1 MPGLVRAY
9 RIKAWK
15 SFMFRMTTLA
25 LLVGSSHLAL
35 AQDNALKLPV
45 STVSAVAAEPKEA
58 TGIDLDE
65 AIESGSRLNLSAREN
80 PASVSVADRETME
93 RIGARNFQ
101 DAANALPGVNASAP
115 PGWGGYVSYRG
126 FNGGQIGQ
134 LFNGINLQYGG
145 SARPVGAWIYDRVE
159 LLGGPSS
166 FLNGSGAVGGSLNFI
181 TKLAGRDKNSIEGRV
196 SYSRYDTWETA
207 IGVNQALNEGDGAR
221 HYARLDYSRT
231 HTNGYIDR
239 QENGA
244 GNLAFS
250 LLSDINDQLS
260 HTLAI
265 EYLEEQ
271 EDSPYWGSPV
281 LQPLSGKLHID
292 KHNRFKNYN
301 VDDGRYEQR
310 TRWLRSITDYRFDD
324 STGLR
329 NTFYHYDGQ
338 RDYRN
343 LEVYRFNADNSA
355 VARSA
360 GYRQRHDQEVNGNRL
375 ELTHASELF
384 DRASD
389 WAFGLE
395 YSRNK
400 QVNYPLSING
410 PFGAAVD
417 PGSFDPGEFL
427 DIPGMDAARTKGRST
442 WTDTTSTFVENR
454 TRLTDRLALIT
465 ALRYDHIDFEVV
477 DHAARNSL
485 NRRWDAFTGRA
496 GLVYDVTDNA
506 SLYTQYST
514 SAEPPGGTLT
524 SASIGQVGDFDLST
538 GRQIEVG
545 SKFDFLDG
553 RGSATAAAYR
563 IVRKNISVPSSTL
576 QNTTEQA
583 GQQTSTG
590 IELAASF
597 KITPQLLAAGNFAWV
612 RAEYDEFNETV
623 AGVVR
628 LRKGKNPVN
637 IPDRTANLWLTY
649 DLAPQWQIGAD
660 ARYVSSVYANT
671 ANTMWVP
678 SYTVYGMFLKHD
690 LDAHT
695 ELSARLRNL
704 TDETY
709 ARFIH
714 QTNTQYYLGE
724 PRSLEV
730 AVQWRY

>member
-1 MPGLVRAY
+1 
-9 RIKAWK
+9 
-15 SFMFRMTTLA
+15 MFRATTLV
-25 LLVGSSHLAL
+25 LLVGSAPFAWAQKNDAL
-35 AQDNALKLPV
+35 TLPAD
-45 STVSAVAAEPKEA
+45 TVTAVAAEPDEA
-58 TGIDLDE
+58 TGINLDRT
-65 AIESGSRLNLSAREN
+65 IESGSRLTMSAREN
-80 PASVSVADRETME
+80 PASVSVADRATME

-115 PGWGGYVSYRG
+115 PGWGGYVAYRG
-126 FNGGQIGQ
+126 FNGAQIGQ

-181 TKLAGRDKNSIEGRV
+181 TKLASRDEDSIEGRL

-207 IGVNQALNEGDGAR
+207 IGLNQALNEGDGPR

-231 HTNGYIDR
+231 NTNGYIDR

-250 LLSDINDQLS
+250 LLTDLNDRLS

-265 EYLEEQ
+265 EYLEEK

-281 LQPLSGKLHID
+281 LQPLSGTLHID
-292 KHNRFKNYN
+292 KHNRFDNYN
-301 VDDGRYEQR
+301 VEDGRYEQR

-324 STGLR
+324 ATQMR
-329 NTFYHYDGQ
+329 NTFYHYKGN

-343 LEVYRFNADNSA
+343 LERYRYNADNTG
-355 VARSA
+355 VTRSA
-360 GYRQRHDQEVNGNRL
+360 AYRQRHDQEVNGNRL
-375 ELTHASELF
+375 ELIHAGELLGL
-384 DRASD
+384 ASD

-395 YSRNK
+395 YSSNR
-400 QVNYPLSING
+400 QTNYPLSISAN
-410 PFGAAVD
+410 FDTVD
-417 PGSFDPGEFL
+417 PNGFDPGGFL
-427 DIPGMDAARTKGRST
+427 DIPGMDAPRTKGRST
-442 WTDTTSTFVENR
+442 WTDTTSAFVENR
-454 TRLTDRLALIT
+454 TRLTERLALVT
-465 ALRYDHIDFEVV
+465 ALRYDHIDFDIV
-477 DHAARNSL
+477 DHAAGAEL
-485 NRRWDAFTGRA
+485 DRRWDAFTGRV
-496 GLVYDVTDNA
+496 GLVYDLTDTV

-538 GRQIEVG
+538 GRQVEVG
-545 SKFDFLDG
+545 TKFDFLDG

-563 IVRKNISVPSSTL
+563 IVRKNISVPSSTVP
-576 QNTTEQA
+576 NTTEQA

-590 IELAASF
+590 IELAAAF
-597 KITPQLLAAGNFAWV
+597 RITPQLLAAGNVAWV
-612 RAEYDEFNETV
+612 RAEYDEFNETDNG
-623 AGVVR
+623 AVVS
-628 LRKGKNPVN
+628 RKGKNPVN
-637 IPDRTANLWLTY
+637 IPDRVANLWLTY
-649 DLAPQWQIGAD
+649 DLAPDWQVGAD

-678 SYTVYGMFLKHD
+678 SYTVYGMFIKHD
-690 LDAHT
+690 LNAHT
-695 ELSARLRNL
+695 ELSARLRNV
-704 TDETY
+704 TDEVY

-714 QTNTQYYLGE
+714 QSNTQYYLGE
-724 PRSLEV
+724 PRSLEM

>member
-1 MPGLVRAY
+1 
-9 RIKAWK
+9 
-15 SFMFRMTTLA
+15 MFRMTTLA
-25 LLVGSSHLAL
+25 LLVGSATCAW
-35 AQDNALKLPV
+35 AQDDTLTLPASNV
-45 STVSAVAAEPKEA
+45 TATANQPTEA
-58 TGIDLDE
+58 TRLDLDRP
-65 AIESGSRLNLSAREN
+65 IESGSRLNLSAREN
-80 PASVSVADRETME
+80 PASVSVADRKTME

-115 PGWGGYVSYRG
+115 PGWGGYVAYRG
-126 FNGGQIGQ
+126 FNGAQISQ

-145 SARPVGAWIYDRVE
+145 AARPVGAWIYDRVE

-181 TKLAGRDKNSIEGRV
+181 TRLASRDEDTFEGRV
-196 SYSRYDTWETA
+196 SYARYDTMETSVA
-207 IGVNQALNEGDGAR
+207 FNKALNTGDGPR

-231 HTNGYIDR
+231 STNGYIDR

-281 LQPLSGKLHID
+281 LQPLVGTLHID
-292 KHNRFKNYN
+292 KHNRFNNYN
-301 VDDGRYEQR
+301 VEDGRYEQR

-324 STGLR
+324 TTQLR
-329 NTFYHYDGQ
+329 NTFYHYNGQ

-343 LEVYRFNADNSA
+343 LEVYRYNADNSA
-355 VARSA
+355 IARSG
-360 GYRQRHDQEVNGNRL
+360 GYRQRHDQEVNGNKL
-375 ELTHASELF
+375 ELTHQGQLF
-384 DRASD
+384 GLASD
-389 WAFGLE
+389 WAFGMD
-395 YSRNK
+395 YSTN
-400 QVNYPLSING
+400 QQTNYPLSK
-410 PFGAAVD
+410 GAFDTVD
-417 PGSFDPGEFL
+417 PNSFEPGHFL
-427 DIPGMDAARTKGRST
+427 DIPGMDAPMTKGRT
-442 WTDTTSTFVENR
+442 TTTDTTSAFVENR
-454 TRLTDRLALIT
+454 TRLTDQLSLIT
-465 ALRYDHIDFEVV
+465 ALRYDHIDFDVV
-477 DHAARNSL
+477 DHVARARL
-485 NRRWDAFTGRA
+485 DRRWDAITGRL
-496 GLVYDVTDNA
+496 GLVYDLTSNV

-524 SASIGQVGDFDLST
+524 SASISQVGDFDLST
-538 GRQIEVG
+538 GRQVEIG

-563 IVRKNISVPSSTL
+563 IVRKDISVPSSTVP
-576 QNTTEQA
+576 NTTEQA

-597 KITPQLLAAGNFAWV
+597 KVTSKLLAAGNFSWV
-612 RAEYDEFNETV
+612 NAEYDEFNETIG
-623 AGVVR
+623 GVVYS
-628 LRKGKNPVN
+628 RKGKHPVN
-637 IPDRTANLWLTY
+637 IPDRVANLWLTY
-649 DLAPQWQIGAD
+649 DLAPGWQVGAD

-671 ANTMWVP
+671 ANTAWVP
-678 SYTVYGMFLKHD
+678 SYTVYGLSMTHD
-690 LDAHT
+690 LDKHVQV
-695 ELSARLRNL
+695 SARLRNL
-704 TDETY
+704 TDEVY

>member
-1 MPGLVRAY
+1 M
-9 RIKAWK
+9 
-15 SFMFRMTTLA
+15 
-25 LLVGSSHLAL
+25 
-35 AQDNALKLPV
+35 
-45 STVSAVAAEPKEA
+45 
-58 TGIDLDE
+58 
-65 AIESGSRLNLSAREN
+65 
-80 PASVSVADRETME
+80 
-93 RIGARNFQ
+93 
-101 DAANALPGVNASAP
+101 
-115 PGWGGYVSYRG
+115 
-126 FNGGQIGQ
+126 
-134 LFNGINLQYGG
+134 
-145 SARPVGAWIYDRVE
+145 
-159 LLGGPSS
+159 
-166 FLNGSGAVGGSLNFI
+166 
-181 TKLAGRDKNSIEGRV
+181 
-196 SYSRYDTWETA
+196 
-207 IGVNQALNEGDGAR
+207 
-221 HYARLDYSRT
+221 
-231 HTNGYIDR
+231 
-239 QENGA
+239 
-244 GNLAFS
+244 
-250 LLSDINDQLS
+250 SDVNDQLS

-281 LQPLSGKLHID
+281 LQPLTGKLHID
-292 KHNRFKNYN
+292 KHNRFNNYN

-310 TRWLRSITDYRFDD
+310 TRWLRSITNYRLDD
-324 STGLR
+324 ATQLR
-329 NTFYHYDGQ
+329 NTYYHYDGQ

-343 LEVYRFNADNSA
+343 LEVYRYNSDNTA
-355 VARSA
+355 VSRSGA
-360 GYRQRHDQEVNGNRL
+360 YRQRHDQEVNGNRL
-375 ELTHASELF
+375 ELTHTGELF
-384 DRASD
+384 GQASD

-400 QVNYPLSING
+400 QFIYPLSINSQ
-410 PFGAAVD
+410 FGAAVD
-417 PGSFDPGEFL
+417 PNGFDPGNFL
-427 DIPGMDAARTKGRST
+427 DIPGMNTPRTKSRST
-442 WTDTTSTFVENR
+442 WTDTSSTFVENR
-454 TRLTDRLALIT
+454 TRLTDRLALVT
-465 ALRYDHIDFEVV
+465 ALRYDHIDFEVI
-477 DHAARNSL
+477 DHTARNTL

-496 GLVYDVTDNA
+496 GLVYDVSDTA
-506 SLYTQYST
+506 SVYTQYST

-524 SASIGQVGDFDLST
+524 SASIGQVGIFDLST
-538 GRQIEVG
+538 SRQVEVG
-545 SKFDFLDG
+545 SKLDFLEG

-597 KITPQLLAAGNFAWV
+597 KVTPQLLAAGNYAWV

-623 AGVVR
+623 GGVVHS
-628 LRKGKNPVN
+628 RKGKNPVN
-637 IPDRTANLWLTY
+637 IPDRVANFWLTY
-649 DLAPQWQIGAD
+649 DLTPAWQVGAD

-678 SYTVYGMFLKHD
+678 SYTVYGLSIKHD

>member
-1 MPGLVRAY
+1 
-9 RIKAWK
+9 
-15 SFMFRMTTLA
+15 MFRMTTLA
-25 LLVGSSHLAL
+25 LLVGSATCAW
-35 AQDNALKLPV
+35 AQDDTLTLPASNV
-45 STVSAVAAEPKEA
+45 TATANQPTEA
-58 TGIDLDE
+58 TRLDLDRP
-65 AIESGSRLNLSAREN
+65 IESGSRLNLSAREN
-80 PASVSVADRETME
+80 PASVSVADRKTME

-115 PGWGGYVSYRG
+115 PGWGGYVAYRG
-126 FNGGQIGQ
+126 FNGAQISQ

-145 SARPVGAWIYDRVE
+145 AARPVGAWIYDRVE

-181 TKLAGRDKNSIEGRV
+181 TRLASRDEDTFEGRV
-196 SYSRYDTWETA
+196 SYARYDTMETSVA
-207 IGVNQALNEGDGAR
+207 FNKALNTGDGPR

-231 HTNGYIDR
+231 STNGYIDR

-281 LQPLSGKLHID
+281 LQPLVGTLHID
-292 KHNRFKNYN
+292 KHNRFNNYN
-301 VDDGRYEQR
+301 VEDGRYEQR

-324 STGLR
+324 NTLLR
-329 NTFYHYDGQ
+329 NTFYHYNGQ

-343 LEVYRFNADNSA
+343 LEVYRYNADNSA
-355 VARSA
+355 IARSG
-360 GYRQRHDQEVNGNRL
+360 GYRQRHDQEVNGNKL
-375 ELTHASELF
+375 ELTHQGQLF
-384 DRASD
+384 GLASD
-389 WAFGLE
+389 WAFGMD
-395 YSRNK
+395 YSTN
-400 QVNYPLSING
+400 QQTNYPLSK
-410 PFGAAVD
+410 GAFDTVD
-417 PGSFDPGEFL
+417 PNSFEPGHFL
-427 DIPGMDAARTKGRST
+427 DIPGMDAPMTKGRT
-442 WTDTTSTFVENR
+442 TTTDTTSAFVENR
-454 TRLTDRLALIT
+454 TRLTDQLSLIT
-465 ALRYDHIDFEVV
+465 ALRYDHIDFDVV
-477 DHAARNSL
+477 DHVARARL
-485 NRRWDAFTGRA
+485 DRRWDAITGRL
-496 GLVYDVTDNA
+496 GLVYDLTSNV

-524 SASIGQVGDFDLST
+524 SASISQVGDFDLST
-538 GRQIEVG
+538 GRQVEVG

-563 IVRKNISVPSSTL
+563 IVRKDISVPSSTVP
-576 QNTTEQA
+576 NTTEQA

-597 KITPQLLAAGNFAWV
+597 KVTSKLLAAGNFSWV
-612 RAEYDEFNETV
+612 NAEYDEFNETIG
-623 AGVVR
+623 GVVYS
-628 LRKGKNPVN
+628 RKGKHPVN
-637 IPDRTANLWLTY
+637 IPDRVANLWLTY
-649 DLAPQWQIGAD
+649 DLAPGWQVGAD

-671 ANTMWVP
+671 ANTAWVP
-678 SYTVYGMFLKHD
+678 SYTVYGLSMTHD
-690 LDAHT
+690 LDKHVQV
-695 ELSARLRNL
+695 SARLRNL
-704 TDETY
+704 TDEVY

-724 PRSLEV
+724 PRGLEV

>member
-1 MPGLVRAY
+1 
-9 RIKAWK
+9 
-15 SFMFRMTTLA
+15 MFRATTFV
-25 LLVGSSHLAL
+25 LLVGSAPLAW
-35 AQDNALKLPV
+35 AQNDALTLPAD
-45 STVSAVAAEPKEA
+45 TITADAAKPDEA
-58 TGIDLDE
+58 TGISLDRT
-65 AIESGSRLNLSAREN
+65 IESGSRLNLSVREN
-80 PASVSVADRETME
+80 PASVSVADRATME

-115 PGWGGYVSYRG
+115 PGWGGYVAYRG
-126 FNGGQIGQ
+126 FNGAQIGQ

-181 TKLAGRDKNSIEGRV
+181 TKLASRDEDSVEGRL

-207 IGVNQALNEGDGAR
+207 IGLNQALNEGDGPR

-239 QENGA
+239 QENGS

-265 EYLEEQ
+265 EYLEEK
-271 EDSPYWGSPV
+271 EDSPYWGTPV
-281 LQPLSGKLHID
+281 LQPLSGTLHID
-292 KHNRFKNYN
+292 KHNRFNNYN

-310 TRWLRSITDYRFDD
+310 TRWLRSITEYRFDHA
-324 STGLR
+324 TQLR
-329 NTFYHYDGQ
+329 NTFYHYTGN

-343 LEVYRFNADNSA
+343 LERYRYDAGNTE
-355 VARSA
+355 VTRSA
-360 GYRQRHDQEVNGNRL
+360 AYRQRHDQEVNGNRL
-375 ELTHASELF
+375 ELTHANMLF
-384 DRASD
+384 GLASD

-395 YSRNK
+395 YSSN
-400 QVNYPLSING
+400 QQTNYPLSISAD
-410 PFGAAVD
+410 FDTVD
-417 PGSFDPGEFL
+417 PDGFKPGNFI
-427 DIPGMDAARTKGRST
+427 DIPGMDAPRTKGRST
-442 WTDTTSTFVENR
+442 WTDTSSAFVENR

-477 DHAARNSL
+477 DHAASTQL
-485 NRRWDAFTGRA
+485 DRRWDAFTGRI
-496 GLVYDVTDNA
+496 GLVYDLNEHV
-506 SLYTQYST
+506 SLYSQYST

-524 SASIGQVGDFDLST
+524 SASIAQVGDFDLST
-538 GRQIEVG
+538 GRQVEIG
-545 SKFDFLDG
+545 TKFDILDG
-553 RGSATAAAYR
+553 RGSATAAVYR
-563 IVRKNISVPSSTL
+563 IVRKNISVPSSSVP
-576 QNTTEQA
+576 NTTEQA

-597 KITPQLLAAGNFAWV
+597 KVTPQLLAAGNVTWV

-623 AGVVR
+623 SGVVIS
-628 LRKGKNPVN
+628 RKGKNPVN
-637 IPDRTANLWLTY
+637 IPDRVANLWLTY
-649 DLAPQWQIGAD
+649 DLAPDWQVGAD
-660 ARYVSSVYANT
+660 ARYVSSAYANT

-678 SYTVYGMFLKHD
+678 SYTVYGLFLKHD
-690 LDAHT
+690 LDVHT
-695 ELSARLRNL
+695 ELSARLRNV
-704 TDETY
+704 TDEVY

-714 QTNTQYYLGE
+714 QSNTQYYLGE
-724 PRSLEV
+724 PRSLEM

>member
-1 MPGLVRAY
+1 
-9 RIKAWK
+9 
-15 SFMFRMTTLA
+15 MFRMTTLA
-25 LLVGSSHLAL
+25 LLVGSSPLAW
-35 AQDNALKLPV
+35 AQDDSLKLPDIKI
-45 STVSAVAAEPKEA
+45 STSAAEPVEA
-58 TGIDLDE
+58 TALNLDE
-65 AIESGSRLNLSAREN
+65 TIESGSRLTLSAREN
-80 PASVSVADRETME
+80 PASVSVADRQTME

-115 PGWGGYVSYRG
+115 PGWGGYVAYRG
-126 FNGGQIGQ
+126 FNGAQIGQ
-134 LFNGINLQYGG
+134 LFNGINLQYGAA
-145 SARPVGAWIYDRVE
+145 ARPVGSWIYDQVE

-181 TKLAGRDKNSIEGRV
+181 TKLASRDKDSLEGRV

-207 IGVNQALNEGDGAR
+207 IGVNQALNEGEGAR

-324 STGLR
+324 ATGVR

-343 LEVYRFNADNSA
+343 LEVYRFNAGNNA

-375 ELTHASELF
+375 ELTHAGELF
-384 DRASD
+384 GMASD
-389 WAFGLE
+389 WAFGME

-410 PFGAAVD
+410 SFGVAVD
-417 PGSFDPGEFL
+417 PGSFAPGAFL

-442 WTDTTSTFVENR
+442 WTDTTSTFMENR
-454 TRLTDRLALIT
+454 TRLTDRLALVT
-465 ALRYDHIDFEVV
+465 ALRYDHIDFEIV
-477 DHAARNSL
+477 DHTARSSL
-485 NRRWDAFTGRA
+485 DRRWDAFTGRA
-496 GLVYDVTDNA
+496 GLVYDVTDSA

-623 AGVVR
+623 AGAV
-628 LRKGKNPVN
+628 LSRKGKNPVN

-649 DLAPQWQIGAD
+649 DLAPQWQGGAD

-678 SYTVYGMFLKHD
+678 SYTVYGLLLKHD

>member
-1 MPGLVRAY
+1 
-9 RIKAWK
+9 
-15 SFMFRMTTLA
+15 MFRATTLV
-25 LLVGSSHLAL
+25 LLVGSAPLAW
-35 AQDNALKLPV
+35 AQSDALTLPAD
-45 STVSAVAAEPKEA
+45 TVTADAAEPDEA
-58 TGIDLDE
+58 TGINLDRT
-65 AIESGSRLNLSAREN
+65 IESGSRLNLSAREN
-80 PASVSVADRETME
+80 PASVSVADRATME
-93 RIGARNFQ
+93 RIGVRNFQ

-115 PGWGGYVSYRG
+115 PGWGGYVAYRG
-126 FNGGQIGQ
+126 FNGAQIGQ

-181 TKLAGRDKNSIEGRV
+181 TKLASRDEDSFEGRA
-196 SYSRYDTWETA
+196 SYARYDTWETA
-207 IGVNQALNEGDGAR
+207 IGLNQALNEGDGPR

-265 EYLEEQ
+265 EYLEEK

-281 LQPLSGKLHID
+281 LQPLSGTLHAD
-292 KHNRFKNYN
+292 KHNRFNNYN
-301 VDDGRYEQR
+301 VEDGRYEQR

-324 STGLR
+324 ATQLR
-329 NTFYHYDGQ
+329 NTFYHYKGN

-343 LEVYRFNADNSA
+343 LERYRYNADNSE
-355 VARSA
+355 VTRSA
-360 GYRQRHDQEVNGNRL
+360 AYRQRHDQELNGNRI
-375 ELTHASELF
+375 ELTHANTLF
-384 DRASD
+384 GLASD
-389 WAFGLE
+389 WALGLE
-395 YSRNK
+395 YSSN
-400 QVNYPLSING
+400 QQTNYPLSISAD
-410 PFGAAVD
+410 FDTVD
-417 PGSFDPGEFL
+417 PNGFDPGQFL
-427 DIPGMDAARTKGRST
+427 DIPGMDAPRTKGRST
-442 WTDTTSTFVENR
+442 WTDTTSAFAENR

-477 DHAARNSL
+477 DHAASAQL
-485 NRRWDAFTGRA
+485 DRRWDAFTGRL
-496 GLVYDVTDNA
+496 GLVYDLTD
-506 SLYTQYST
+506 SISVYTQYST

-524 SASIGQVGDFDLST
+524 SASIGQVGDLDLST
-538 GRQIEVG
+538 GRQVEVG
-545 SKFDFLDG
+545 TKFDFLEG

-563 IVRKNISVPSSTL
+563 IVRKNVSVPSSTVP
-576 QNTTEQA
+576 NTTEQA

-597 KITPQLLAAGNFAWV
+597 KITPQLLAAGNVAWV

-623 AGVVR
+623 DGVVVS
-628 LRKGKNPVN
+628 RKGRQPVN
-637 IPDRTANLWLTY
+637 IPDRVANLWLTY
-649 DLAPQWQIGAD
+649 DLAPDWQVGAD

-671 ANTMWVP
+671 ANNMWVP
-678 SYTVYGMFLKHD
+678 SYTVYGMFFKHD
-690 LDAHT
+690 LNAHT
-695 ELSARLRNL
+695 ELSARLRNV

-714 QTNTQYYLGE
+714 QSNTQYYLGE

-730 AVQWRY
+730 AAQWRY

>member
-1 MPGLVRAY
+1 
-9 RIKAWK
+9 
-15 SFMFRMTTLA
+15 MFRATTFVLLISSASLA
-25 LLVGSSHLAL
+25 WAQNDAL
-35 AQDNALKLPV
+35 TLPAD
-45 STVSAVAAEPKEA
+45 TITAVAAVP
-58 TGIDLDE
+58 DE
-65 AIESGSRLNLSAREN
+65 AIGINLDKVIDSGSRLNLSAREN
-80 PASVSVADRETME
+80 PASVSVADRATME

-101 DAANALPGVNASAP
+101 DAANVLPGVNASAP
-115 PGWGGYVSYRG
+115 PGWGGYVAYRG
-126 FNGGQIGQ
+126 FNGAQIGQ

-181 TKLAGRDKNSIEGRV
+181 TKVASRDEDSFEGRL

-207 IGVNQALNEGDGAR
+207 IGFNQALNEGDGSR
-221 HYARLDYSRT
+221 HFARLDYSRT

-265 EYLEEQ
+265 EYLEEK

-281 LQPLSGKLHID
+281 LQPLSGTLHVD
-292 KHNRFKNYN
+292 RHNRFNNYN
-301 VDDGRYEQR
+301 VEDGRYEQR

-324 STGLR
+324 STQLR
-329 NTFYHYDGQ
+329 NTFYHYKGN

-343 LEVYRFNADNSA
+343 LERYRYDTDNSEVTRA
-355 VARSA
+355 AA
-360 GYRQRHDQEVNGNRL
+360 YRQRHDQEVNGNRL
-375 ELTHASELF
+375 ELTHANTLF
-384 DRASD
+384 GLASD

-395 YSRNK
+395 YSSN
-400 QVNYPLSING
+400 QQTNYPLSISG
-410 PFGAAVD
+410 DFDTVD
-417 PGSFDPGEFL
+417 PNGFDPGHFL
-427 DIPGMDAARTKGRST
+427 NIPGMNAPRAKGRST
-442 WTDTTSTFVENR
+442 WTDTTSAFAENR

-477 DHAARNSL
+477 DHMAGAQL
-485 NRRWDAFTGRA
+485 DRRWDAFTGRI
-496 GLVYDVTDNA
+496 GLVYDLTADI
-506 SLYTQYST
+506 SIYTQYST

-524 SASIGQVGDFDLST
+524 SAGISQVGNLDLST
-538 GRQIEVG
+538 GRQVEVG
-545 SKFDFLDG
+545 TKFDFLQG

-563 IVRKNISVPSSTL
+563 IVRKNVSVPSSTVP
-576 QNTTEQA
+576 NTTEQA

-597 KITPQLLAAGNFAWV
+597 KITPQLLAAGNVAWV

-623 AGVVR
+623 NGVVVS
-628 LRKGKNPVN
+628 RKGRNPVN
-637 IPDRTANLWLTY
+637 IPDRVANLWLTY
-649 DLAPQWQIGAD
+649 DLAPDWQVGAD

-678 SYTVYGMFLKHD
+678 SYTLYGMFLKHD
-690 LDAHT
+690 LNVHT
-695 ELSARLRNL
+695 ELSARLRNV

-714 QTNTQYYLGE
+714 QSNTQYYLGE
-724 PRSLEV
+724 PRSLEL